1 MITNVLYVIYEKR
14 YEFLSGHCYFNDIVY
29 FTLDKKKAEEMLD
42 FLKRYSPDSE
52 FSLEEK
58 ELS

>member
-1 MITNVLYVIYEKR
+1 MKR
-14 YEFLSGHCYFNDIVY
+14 DMSFFNDIVY